1 MNGMIT
7 VDENYDLD
15 TIIPRLK
22 AYTTGKVVEK
32 VSCREKEVLKERT
45 EGCPSGLR
53 RQENIARSLN
63 ERGCQVTIYPGT
75 DTCGRRDSCEAIRM
89 ALC

>member
-22 AYTTGKVVEK
+22 AYTTGKVGRRRI
-32 VSCREKEVLKERT
+32 SCREKED
-45 EGCPSGLR
+45 
-53 RQENIARSLN
+53 A
-63 ERGCQVTIYPGT
+63 
-75 DTCGRRDSCEAIRM
+75 
-89 ALC
+89 

>member
-32 VSCREKEVLKERT
+32 VSCREKEVLK
-45 EGCPSGLR
+45 
-53 RQENIARSLN
+53 
-63 ERGCQVTIYPGT
+63 GT
-75 DTCGRRDSCEAIRM
+75 DRRLRFLIWAPRETSHAH
-89 ALC
+89 

>member
-32 VSCREKEVLKERT
+32 VSCREKEVLK
-45 EGCPSGLR
+45 GNGPK
-53 RQENIARSLN
+53 
-63 ERGCQVTIYPGT
+63 V
-75 DTCGRRDSCEAIRM
+75 
-89 ALC
+89 ALLDLAPRKTLHAH

>member
-15 TIIPRLK
+15 TIIPQIK

-32 VSCREKEVLKERT
+32 VSCREKEVLK
-45 EGCPSGLR
+45 
-53 RQENIARSLN
+53 
-63 ERGCQVTIYPGT
+63 GT
-75 DTCGRRDSCEAIRM
+75 DRR
-89 ALC
+89 LPF